1 MTTYIIL
8 AVSGLFNIFLIWYIR
23 ELLLRFSYVE
33 ENSVFFYN
41 AIVEYQDHLETVY
54 NLPMYY
60 GEEALK
66 NLMDHTIEIKENSE
80 NLKIIFDFREE
91 EILEGE
97 DLEQEDG

>member
-60 GEEALK
+60 GEETLK

-80 NLKIIFDFREE
+80 NLKIIFDLREE

>member
-8 AVSGLFNIFLIWYIR
+8 AVSGLFNVFLIWYIR

-60 GEEALK
+60 GEETLK

-80 NLKIIFDFREE
+80 NLKIIFDLREE